1 MKFNLAKINNNNT
14 YYKELEKRVTNSRN
28 EISSTLYTEL
38 KKNTPVKTGHAKRNW
53 KLDQNVNENLD
64 VITNSATYLKYLN
77 DGTAEIRPRRFI
89 EKSVKDTKRK
99 EKI

>member
-1 MKFNLAKINNNNT
+1 MAYSNNNT
-14 YYKELEKRVTNSRN
+14 YYKELEKRVSNSRN

-38 KKNTPVKTGHAKRNW
+38 KKNTPVKSGRAKRNW

-64 VITNSATYLKYLN
+64 VITNSATYLKYVN